1 MQSNYVI
8 LKAEDFAYKIGLV
21 LVNLMLSLLV
31 NGQLDKTCLDLQRFT
46 INFKL
51 TNLDP
56 KKSPGYSSLVQN
68 QSPLPR

>member
-8 LKAEDFAYKIGLV
+8 LKTEDFAYKIGLV
-21 LVNLMLSLLV
+21 LVNLMLTQNLS
-31 NGQLDKTCLDLQRFT
+31 RFVT
-46 INFKL
+46 MNFKL